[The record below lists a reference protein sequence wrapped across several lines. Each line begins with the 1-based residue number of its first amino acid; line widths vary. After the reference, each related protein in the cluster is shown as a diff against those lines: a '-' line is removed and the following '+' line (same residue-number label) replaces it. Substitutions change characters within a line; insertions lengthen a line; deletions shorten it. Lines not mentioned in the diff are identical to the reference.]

1 MKKKKK
7 SLLLITPSYL
17 QCVSELGGMY
27 GRVGLVRVLALSWV
41 GSPRLVK
48 HSLGECPPHRAV
60 SLLLHQWGKS
70 QVCWKNV
77 GLCAGIADEPEQK
90 KKKKEQRKGR
100 MIHDVGT
107 LWKCKITDCRTSRVD
122 VLCV

>member
-1 MKKKKK
+1 M
-7 SLLLITPSYL
+7 ITPSYL

-90 KKKKEQRKGR
+90 KKKKNKEK
-100 MIHDVGT
+100 DA
-107 LWKCKITDCRTSRVD
+107 
-122 VLCV
+122 